1 MEIRLITPEDQHAY
15 QHIASHSF
23 ARGEP
28 VEFEPDEF
36 LPPDRVRLGAFEK
49 GRLQAQ
55 YTILDFEL
63 FFGVDKRSCG
73 GIASVACEPSARGR
87 GYAGAL
93 IDRSLEVMRERG
105 QFLSLL
111 WPFDQR
117 FYRQYGWDQA
127 GYDWSY
133 TVPLRLLEAD
143 PEANHI
149 EPIHSGHFEVLNPI
163 YVAKC
168 KDYHGA
174 LVRSQKRWEYLL
186 KPHGKR
192 HPAAYVYRRDGEAEG
207 FAVIRY
213 DEKRDRARANEFV
226 ALTPRAYRALLTL
239 FKRHSA
245 TVEKFVWNAPMDDIL
260 WSLINHW
267 DVKTRLVPSA
277 MGRVV
282 DIQAA
287 LHALTP
293 DPASGGTVSVQ
304 ILDSHAPWNDG
315 TWSVESEGGRVSAQR
330 TDRVPDIRMDI
341 QAFSQAYWGTP
352 SLSDLRRAG
361 RLDVEDERALVFL
374 MSILPSTPVW
384 LADDF

>member
-1 MEIRLITPEDQHAY
+1 LEVHLLSAEDQPAY

-28 VEFEPDEF
+28 IEFGPDEF
-36 LPPDRVRLGAFEK
+36 LPPDRVRLGVFEY

-55 YTILDFEL
+55 YTILEFEL
-63 FFGVDKRSCG
+63 FFGADKRSCG

-105 QFLSLL
+105 QFLSIL

-117 FYRQYGWDQA
+117 FYRRYGWEWTGHDR
-127 GYDWSY
+127 SY

-143 PEANHI
+143 QEADYI
-149 EPIHSGHFEVLNPI
+149 EPLFSEYFEALNPI
-163 YVAKC
+163 YEAKC

-174 LVRSQKRWEYLL
+174 LVRSQKRWEYLM

-192 HPAAYVYRRDGEAEG
+192 HPAAYVYRRDGAAEG

-226 ALTPRAYRALLTL
+226 ALTPRAYRALLAL

-277 MGRVV
+277 MCRVV
-282 DIQAA
+282 DVQAA
-287 LHALTP
+287 LRALTP
-293 DPASGGTVSVQ
+293 DSARGGAASVQ
-304 ILDSHAPWNDG
+304 VLDSHAPWNDG
-315 TWSVESEGGRVSAQR
+315 TWRVESDGGRVSAQR
-330 TDRVPDIRMDI
+330 TERYPDIRMDI
-341 QAFSQAYWGTP
+341 QAFSEAASPRSEQRDTQTSGWTSRP
-352 SLSDLRRAG
+352 SHRPIGEHPAW
-361 RLDVEDERALVFL
+361 A
-374 MSILPSTPVW
+374 I
-384 LADDF
+384 